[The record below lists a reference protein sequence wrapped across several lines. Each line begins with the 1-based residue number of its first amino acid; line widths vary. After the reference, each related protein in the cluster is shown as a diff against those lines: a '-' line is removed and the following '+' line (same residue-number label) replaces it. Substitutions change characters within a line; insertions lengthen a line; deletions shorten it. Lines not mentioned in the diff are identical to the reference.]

1 MSVDYQEW
9 PPGAALTG
17 VVLAFW
23 RVVGE
28 GSAVPSPTILP
39 DAYVEIVLNLG
50 EPVALTGPSFTG
62 NQPARAVVGLLDRA
76 IEIRYP
82 SDVCT
87 FGIRLSSA
95 CAATFLGVP
104 ARVLVNR
111 VQPLRQ
117 FSATLDDRLER
128 VLETDPRLESKEARA
143 ALETALIEH
152 LDRSQRADQLIVD
165 AVDRLIGADVPI
177 TVSSLAAELGTS
189 PRHLHRRFLAL
200 VGVSPKRLERLA
212 RFARAWRQ
220 ATWGPP
226 LTWAD
231 LALANGYADQS
242 HLVRE
247 FRRFGASPPAHLF
260 TDEWYGTTTVARM
273 EGPPGDVRSVQE
285 RRKRPR
291 HDGRIA
297 PANRRRPEKEE

>member
-1 MSVDYQEW
+1 MSVNYQEW
-9 PPGAALTG
+9 PPGAALSG

-23 RVVGE
+23 RVVGD
-28 GSAVPSPTILP
+28 GSAVPSPAILP

-50 EPVALTGPSFTG
+50 QPVALAGPSFTG
-62 NQPARAVVGLLDRA
+62 RQPARAVVGLLDRA
-76 IEIRYP
+76 IEIQYP

-95 CAATFLGVP
+95 CAATFLGVR
-104 ARVLVNR
+104 ARLLVNK
-111 VQPLRQ
+111 VQPLGRL
-117 FSATLDDRLER
+117 SAALDDRLER
-128 VLETDPRLESKEARA
+128 VLATDPRLESEKARA

-152 LDRSQRADQLIVD
+152 LESAQRADHLVVD
-165 AVDRLIGADVPI
+165 AVDRLIAAEAPI

-247 FRRFGASPPAHLF
+247 FQRFGATPPAHLF
-260 TDEWYGTTTVARM
+260 TGEWYGTTSVRRT
-273 EGPPGDVRSVQE
+273 EGPPGDVRSARE
-285 RRKRPR
+285 RRKKPR
-291 HDGRIA
+291 HD
-297 PANRRRPEKEE
+297 

>member
-1 MSVDYQEW
+1 MSVDYHEW
-9 PPGAALTG
+9 PPAAALRG

-50 EPVALTGPSFTG
+50 EPVALNGLSFTG
-62 NQPARAVVGLLDRA
+62 TQPARAVVGLLDRA
-76 IEIRYP
+76 IEMRYP

-95 CAATFLGVP
+95 CAATFLGVR
-104 ARVLVNR
+104 ARVLVNK
-111 VQPLRQ
+111 VHPLRRL
-117 FSATLDDRLER
+117 SPALDDRLER
-128 VLETDPRLESKEARA
+128 VLETDPRLESETART

-152 LDRSQRADQLIVD
+152 LDGAQLADQLVVD
-165 AVDRLIGADVPI
+165 AVDRLIAADAPI
-177 TVSSLAAELGTS
+177 TVSALAAELATS
-189 PRHLHRRFLAL
+189 PRQLHRRFLEL
-200 VGVSPKRLERLA
+200 VGVSPKRLERLS

-247 FRRFGASPPAHLF
+247 FRRFGATPPAHLF
-260 TDEWYGTTTVARM
+260 TEEWYGSTNVRRAA
-273 EGPPGDVRSVQE
+273 GPPGDGRSVQE
-285 RRKRPR
+285 RRRRPR
-291 HDGRIA
+291 HD
-297 PANRRRPEKEE
+297 